1 MSKISIKLASENLDD
16 PIIAIDCGR
25 SSPRLGGT
33 IDISNYT
40 GLRTFICNSND
51 ITSIYGYSNNKSLT
65 TLSFYDNKITGSL
78 ESFVGFTGL
87 QTFEC
92 YRNQLTGNIPDLS
105 YLINLTLFDCYE
117 NNLSGPIPNI
127 SNLTKLVRFNCYRNN
142 FSGEIPYLANLID
155 LEAFNCYE
163 NDLSGEISDISN
175 LSQLKYFRCYSNQL
189 TGSIPDL
196 TNLTALQI
204 FNCAGN
210 NLTSFAGG
218 SISNTIE
225 VIQIHNNFLST
236 ADVDAILAALV
247 ANNAT
252 GRTLYTGGSNQPP
265 SAQGDADILTL
276 LSRGWTVIL
285 VV

>member
-1 MSKISIKLASENLDD
+1 MSQISIKLSSNTPDD
-16 PIIAIDCGR
+16 PITQIICGQT
-25 SSPRLGGT
+25 SPRLGGT

-51 ITSIYGYSNNKSLT
+51 ITSIYGYSNNKDLI

-105 YLINLTLFDCYE
+105 YLLNLTLFDCYE
-117 NNLSGPIPNI
+117 NNLSGEIPNI
-127 SNLTKLVRFNCYRNN
+127 SNLTQLVRFNCYRNN
-142 FSGEIPYLANLID
+142 FSGELPYLANLLN

-163 NDLSGEISDISN
+163 NNFSGELPNISDLTN
-175 LSQLKYFRCYSNQL
+175 LKYFRCYQNQL

-210 NLTSFAGG
+210 NLTDYAGG
-218 SISNTIE
+218 SISNTIQ
-225 VIQIHNNFLST
+225 VIQIHNNSLST
-236 ADVDAILAALV
+236 AAVDAILAALV
-247 ANNAT
+247 ANGAT

-276 LSRGWTVIL
+276 LSRGWTIIIVS
-285 VV
+285 